1 MAYKTHW
8 QLVQWGLAPIAQIDF
23 ILAGQRGLPHIG
35 TRRSV
40 FGLRLLEEEPV
51 PDILSREIRLRR
63 HPTGLPT
70 EDDFELAAVRIPE
83 PQPGEVLVRNSFMS
97 VDPYMRGRMNA
108 GESYTA
114 SFQIGEPLTGG
125 CVGQVVAGQHDRFK
139 VGDYVMSF
147 LGWREYFVSDGR
159 DLNQIDP
166 RVAPIQAFLGV
177 LGMPGLTAYVGLLDI
192 GRLKAGETVFVSA
205 AAGAVG
211 SVVCQIAKLKGCR
224 VIGSAGSP
232 AKIAWLLDEAGVD
245 AAFNYRE
252 VTDLTAE
259 LGRHCPQG
267 IDVYFE
273 NVGGAHLEA
282 ALQHMN
288 NHGRIAVCGMIS
300 QYNATTPEP
309 APRNLGLVI
318 GKRLTLQ
325 GFLVSD
331 HVDRQPQFFADMAQW
346 LAAGQIKWQETVVE
360 GIERAPQ
367 ALIGLFKG
375 ENIGKMLVKLGP
387 SPAEK

>member
-1 MAYKTHW
+1 M
-8 QLVQWGLAPIAQIDF
+8 
-23 ILAGQRGLPHIG
+23 LAGQRGPLRME
-35 TRRSV
+35 TRRT
-40 FGLRLLEEEPV
+40 LLDPRFEEEPV

-63 HPTGLPT
+63 RPTGLPT
-70 EDDFELAAVRIPE
+70 EDDFELAAVPIPE
-83 PQPGEVLVRNSFMS
+83 LQPGEVLVRNSFMS

-114 SFQIGEPLTGG
+114 SYQIDEPLTGG

-147 LGWREYFVSDGR
+147 LGWREYFVSDGSN
-159 DLNQIDP
+159 LNLIDP
-166 RVAPIQAFLGV
+166 RLAPIQAYLGV

-211 SVVCQIAKLKGCR
+211 AVACQIAKLKGCR

-232 AKIAWLLDEAGVD
+232 AKIAWLLEEAGVD
-245 AAFNYRE
+245 AAFNYRA

-259 LGRHCPQG
+259 LGRAAPEG

-273 NVGGAHLEA
+273 NVGGTHLEA

-288 NHGRIAVCGMIS
+288 NYGRISVCGMIS

-325 GFLVSD
+325 GFIVSD
-331 HVDRQPQFFADMAQW
+331 HADRQPQFFADMAQW
-346 LAAGQIKWQETVVE
+346 LATGQIKWQETVVE
-360 GIERAPQ
+360 GIEHAPQ

-375 ENIGKMLVKLGP
+375 ENVGKMLVKLGP
-387 SPAEK
+387 SPAEE